1 MKTWQKNLYILWTTQ
16 IISLISFGFGIP
28 FIPFYIRELGVTAP
42 AEVKLFT
49 GILSM
54 APAVSMAI
62 MAPVWGA
69 LSDRFGRK
77 LMILRAM
84 FTATIIITGMGL
96 VSSVYALLIL
106 RLAQGFFTGTVTAAA
121 TFVAANTPKERLSY
135 AIGFISSSTFI
146 GYSIGPA
153 VGGVIAKYA
162 GYRSSFI
169 LGGVLML
176 VGAIIVLLF
185 LKEDKNSYGKNLH
198 DTNKVSIRQ
207 LLTPLVLLFLFMLFL
222 QRFIRSLFG
231 PYMPLFVELLN
242 GTENAEVITGF
253 VNLAVGLTTAF
264 AAILVGRLGDKLNKS
279 KIVIFLLAISVVVGF
294 VLAQSKTLVY
304 FAFFYTLL
312 FFVIGGIEPLMV
324 SYITELTPTEVRGRL
339 FGLNGMVGSF
349 GWMASPLVASYI
361 TIYYG
366 YDTLLLTIPILLLL
380 NFVVSLLINRFTGK
394 TI

>member
-42 AEVKLFT
+42 DQVKLFT

-54 APAVSMAI
+54 APAVTMAI

-84 FTATIIITGMGL
+84 FTAVFIITGMGL
-96 VSSVYALLIL
+96 VNSVYALLAL

-153 VGGVIAKYA
+153 IGGIIAKYA
-162 GYRSSFI
+162 GYRASFFM
-169 LGGVLML
+169 GGVLML
-176 VGAIIVLLF
+176 IGAIIVLLF
-185 LKEDKNSYGKNLH
+185 IKEDKNSYGNR
-198 DTNKVSIRQ
+198 DQATSQISIVQ
-207 LLTPLVLLFLFMLFL
+207 LLTPLVILFLFMIFL

-231 PYMPLFVELLN
+231 PYMPLFIELLN

-264 AAILVGRLGDKLNKS
+264 AAMLVGRLGDTFKKS
-279 KIVIFLLAISVVVGF
+279 KIVILLLALSVVIGVVVAQTTTLSYF
-294 VLAQSKTLVY
+294 V
-304 FAFFYTLL
+304 FFYTLL

-324 SYITELTPTEVRGRL
+324 SYITELTPAEVRGRL
-339 FGLNGMVGSF
+339 FGLNGLVGNL

-361 TIYYG
+361 TIHYG
-366 YDTLLLTIPILLLL
+366 YDILLWTIPVLLLL
-380 NFVVSLLINRFTGK
+380 NFAVSLLINRVSDK
-394 TI
+394 LI

>member
-16 IISLISFGFGIP
+16 VISLISFGFGIP

-42 AEVKLFT
+42 DQVKLFT

-54 APAVSMAI
+54 APAVTMAI

-84 FTATIIITGMGL
+84 FTATFIIAGMGL
-96 VSSVYALLIL
+96 VGSVYALLAL

-121 TFVAANTPKERLSY
+121 TFVAANTPKEKLSF

-153 VGGVIAKYA
+153 VGGIIAKYA
-162 GYRSSFI
+162 GYRASFI
-169 LGGVLML
+169 MGGILML
-176 VGAIIVLLF
+176 IGAIIVLLF
-185 LKEDKNSYGKNLH
+185 LKEDKDSYGKISH
-198 DTNKVSIRQ
+198 DSDKTSIVQ
-207 LLTPLVLLFLFMLFL
+207 LLTPLVMLFLFMLFL

-231 PYMPLFVELLN
+231 PYMPLFIELLH
-242 GTENAEVITGF
+242 GIENAEVITGF
-253 VNLAVGLTTAF
+253 VNLGIGMSTAC
-264 AAILVGRLGDKLNKS
+264 AAIVVGRLGDTFNKS
-279 KIVIFLLAISVVVGF
+279 KIVIVLLAISVVVGIA
-294 VLAQSKTLVY
+294 VAQSKTLVY
-304 FAFFYTLL
+304 FVFFYTLL

-324 SYITELTPTEVRGRL
+324 SYITDLTPTEVRGRL
-339 FGLNGMVGSF
+339 FGLNGLVGSL
-349 GWMASPLVASYI
+349 GWMASPLAASYI

-366 YDTLLLTIPILLLL
+366 YDILLLTIPVLLLF
-380 NFVVSLLINRFTGK
+380 NFVVSLLINRVSDQS
-394 TI
+394 I